1 MGYFLS
7 KFGITPLSEAEVDGE
22 DQNPNG
28 TDNDYTEDTND
39 TNQQPPE
46 DNAEGDQQQT
56 EEQPPS
62 DEGQQD
68 NPDEE
73 PTTDYTE
80 GDPTE
85 EGDPAPEDGEQPAE
99 GEDPNAEANPV
110 DDIKQKEEELIG
122 LSTQHLDIKHEE
134 LKSQFLSMYDM
145 ITSIIERIDDASV
158 RKDNIKV
165 IHYIS
170 DTIVKLK
177 SMLTDYIENVYS
189 TRSYI
194 ENSVIYNRFL
204 AVLNGV
210 LKILEEMNK
219 NDDK

>member
-1 MGYFLS
+1 MGYFLN

-46 DNAEGDQQQT
+46 DNAEGDQQT
-56 EEQPPS
+56 NEEPAP

-85 EGDPAPEDGEQPAE
+85 EGEPAPEDGEQPAE

-145 ITSIIERIDDASV
+145 VTSIIERIDDASV

>member
-1 MGYFLS
+1 MGYFLN

-28 TDNDYTEDTND
+28 TDNDYTEDPNEA
-39 TNQQPPE
+39 NQQTPE
-46 DNAEGDQQQT
+46 DNAEGDQQT
-56 EEQPPS
+56 NEEPAP

-73 PTTDYTE
+73 QTTDYTE

-85 EGDPAPEDGEQPAE
+85 EGEPAPEDGEQPAE
-99 GEDPNAEANPV
+99 VEDTNAESNPV

-122 LSTQHLDIKHEE
+122 LSTHHLDIKHEE

-145 ITSIIERIDDASV
+145 VTSIIERIDDATV

>member
-1 MGYFLS
+1 MGYFLN

-39 TNQQPPE
+39 TNPQPPD
-46 DNAEGDQQQT
+46 DNAEGDQQT
-56 EEQPPS
+56 NEEPAH

-134 LKSQFLSMYDM
+134 LKTQFLSMYDM
-145 ITSIIERIDDASV
+145 VTSIIERIDDATV

>member
-1 MGYFLS
+1 MGYFLN

-28 TDNDYTEDTND
+28 TDNDYTEDPNEA
-39 TNQQPPE
+39 NQQTPE
-46 DNAEGDQQQT
+46 DNAEGDQQT
-56 EEQPPS
+56 NEEPAP

-73 PTTDYTE
+73 QTTDYTE

-85 EGDPAPEDGEQPAE
+85 EGEPAPEDGEQPAE
-99 GEDPNAEANPV
+99 VEDPNAESNPV

-122 LSTQHLDIKHEE
+122 LSTHHLDIKHEE

-145 ITSIIERIDDASV
+145 VTSIIERIDDATV

>member
-1 MGYFLS
+1 MGYFLN

-28 TDNDYTEDTND
+28 TDNDYTEDPNG

-46 DNAEGDQQQT
+46 DNAEGDQQNT
-56 EEQPPS
+56 EEPTP

-68 NPDEE
+68 NPEE
-73 PTTDYTE
+73 ESTTDYTE

-85 EGDPAPEDGEQPAE
+85 EGEPAPEDGEQPAE
-99 GEDPNAEANPV
+99 GDDPNAEANPV

-134 LKSQFLSMYDM
+134 LKTQFLSMYDM
-145 ITSIIERIDDASV
+145 VTSIIERIDDASV

-165 IHYIS
+165 VHYVS

>member
-28 TDNDYTEDTND
+28 TDNDYTEDPNEA
-39 TNQQPPE
+39 NQQTPE
-46 DNAEGDQQQT
+46 DNAEGDQQT
-56 EEQPPS
+56 NEEPAP

-85 EGDPAPEDGEQPAE
+85 EGEPAPEDGEQPAE

-122 LSTQHLDIKHEE
+122 LSTHHLDIKHEE
-134 LKSQFLSMYDM
+134 LKSQILSMYDM
-145 ITSIIERIDDASV
+145 VTSIIERIDDASV

>member
-1 MGYFLS
+1 MGYFLN

-28 TDNDYTEDTND
+28 TDNDYTEDPNEA
-39 TNQQPPE
+39 NQQTPE
-46 DNAEGDQQQT
+46 DNTEGDQQQT
-56 EEQPPS
+56 EEPAP

-85 EGDPAPEDGEQPAE
+85 EGESAPEDGEQPAE
-99 GEDPNAEANPV
+99 GEDHNAEANPV
-110 DDIKQKEEELIG
+110 DEIKQKEEELIG
-122 LSTQHLDIKHEE
+122 LSTRHLDIKHEE
-134 LKSQFLSMYDM
+134 LKTQFLSMYDM
-145 ITSIIERIDDASV
+145 VTSIIERIDDATV

>member
-73 PTTDYTE
+73 QTTDYTE

-85 EGDPAPEDGEQPAE
+85 EGEHAPEDGEQPAE

-145 ITSIIERIDDASV
+145 VTSIIERIDDASV